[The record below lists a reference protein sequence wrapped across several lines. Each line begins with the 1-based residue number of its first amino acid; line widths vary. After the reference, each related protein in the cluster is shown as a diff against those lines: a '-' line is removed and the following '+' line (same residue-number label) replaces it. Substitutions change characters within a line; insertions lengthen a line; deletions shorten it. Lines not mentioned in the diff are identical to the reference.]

1 MSTGVIE
8 IRSRDSFHRLM
19 RIMIGDNDIS
29 DGDIVGFYYQY
40 NKTKTTNVILYDSYT
55 GKMINKD
62 PWNIDKLKEDHMIH
76 SISMKPFS
84 QVLAPHNFHSSII
97 PAIGRLISTR
107 ISSLPD
113 EIESSM
119 IKKSLTYFILKS
131 VGLSLTSTG
140 PNTGYNII
148 NQAIMAASGQD
159 YSKMKNHLVY
169 NYIDTNYLGE
179 PSIHINQMKNNTDR
193 TRYQKE
199 MSIFFDIAKEM
210 MVSNNAFETRILS
223 MFSSKSSP
231 LVANDEIT
239 FSVTLNTDDGETK
252 QDSNQ
257 NLNLNLNLEQN
268 LNLNHNLNLE
278 QNLNHNQ
285 KAKSKTEPKISVK
298 SRKKLWIKGD
308 YTSEEIISTL
318 IDQQNRLVESIHE
331 VDIGSIDGMIHEINS
346 FRNKSGKN
354 MNPITSHATTNIS
367 IQSARK
373 EVNEIQDSIKQM
385 INVMNSGNPVVFDLN
400 KIRNSLSDL
409 SRSLGMEEILYEDV
423 GNGSYPCIITVGN
436 QIDENVNITL
446 KSGNSIILP
455 SMNANVSYLDTD
467 TLKEII
473 SYLDSLDSIDTYSE
487 RFNALK
493 IIVMRELA
501 VRRKI

>member
-62 PWNIDKLKEDHMIH
+62 PLNIDKLKEDDMIH

-252 QDSNQ
+252 QDSN
-257 NLNLNLNLEQN
+257 LNLNLEQ
-268 LNLNHNLNLE
+268 NHNLNLE

-318 IDQQNRLVESIHE
+318 IDQQNRLVESIQE

-400 KIRNSLSDL
+400 KIRNSLDDL
-409 SRSLGMEEILYEDV
+409 SRSLGMDEIQYEDV

-473 SYLDSLDSIDTYSE
+473 SHLDSLDSIDTYSE